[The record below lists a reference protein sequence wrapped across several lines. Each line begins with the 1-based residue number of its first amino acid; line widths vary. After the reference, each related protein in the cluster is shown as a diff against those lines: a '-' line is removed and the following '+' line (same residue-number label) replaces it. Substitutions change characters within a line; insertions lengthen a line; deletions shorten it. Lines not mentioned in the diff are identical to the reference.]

1 MTDLR
6 AQLDALYAEF
16 THRPFVAPDP
26 LEVLYDY
33 PSVRD
38 REVVGLLAATL
49 AYGQV
54 KSIVASL
61 RRLLPRLGP
70 APAAFLAAATDR
82 DLARVTAGLRHR
94 WTGPQ
99 HLAGLLRAQQRVLR
113 DAGSLEAA
121 FGAGLA
127 PDAITV
133 SAALSRWTA
142 RLRAEAGGVDIGH
155 LLSDPDRGSTC
166 KRLHL
171 YLRWMVRADAVD
183 PGGWTAVRPAQLLVP
198 VDVHMHRIG
207 RALGFTRRAQPSGRA
222 TEEITAAFRRLCPD
236 DPVRYDFALTRLG
249 IRERVTRLGR
259 RALRDRLAR
268 AGSVQQ
274 AAHAGEVVGR

>member
-16 THRPFVAPDP
+16 TGRAFVAPDP

-33 PSVRD
+33 PAVRD
-38 REVVGLLAATL
+38 REVAGLLAAAL

-70 APAAFLAAATDR
+70 EPAAFVAAAT
-82 DLARVTAGLRHR
+82 ARELTQVTAGLGYR
-94 WTGPQ
+94 WTRPE

-121 FGAGLA
+121 FGAGLDPEA
-127 PDAITV
+127 RTV
-133 SAALSRWTA
+133 SAALARWTA

-155 LLSDPDRGSTC
+155 LLADPARGSTC

-183 PGGWTAVRPAQLLVP
+183 PGGWTVVRPAQLLVP

-222 TEEITAAFRRLCPD
+222 TEEITAAFRRLCPE

-249 IRERVTRLGR
+249 IRERVTRQGR
-259 RALRDRLAR
+259 KALRDRLAR

-274 AAHAGEVVGR
+274 ASYAGEVVGR